1 MNILYPRPVKGLAMA
16 GLAMTLFVALFLF
29 GGQYFGWEDPG
40 GRVSLSLF
48 AAFLFGAVCGFK
60 VKG

>member
-1 MNILYPRPVKGLAMA
+1 MA

-29 GGQYFGWEDPG
+29 GGQYFGWGDPG

-60 VKG
+60 VKE